1 MPGDRRGRD
10 GRSPVVEVFLVFL
23 KLGLTAFGGP
33 AAHVAMMEA
42 ELVRRRAWLTADELL
57 DLVAVTQ
64 LLPGPNSTEL
74 ALMLGKRRAGLPGL
88 LAAGVAFVV
97 PAAVITAGL
106 AWAYQQWGARPWA
119 LAPLHGL
126 EAAVVAII
134 GDALWR
140 LGRTALRGRRA
151 WALGVLC
158 VVLAFAGVSEVAILL
173 GAGAIELVARRAE
186 RSPAGLFLLAP
197 IGTQTLFLS
206 ATPTSLFAVFF
217 KIGGVLF
224 GSGYVLVAFMR
235 SEVVARGWITESAL
249 LDAVA
254 AGQITPGPVFSTATF
269 VGWLVAGAPGAAAAT
284 IGIFLP
290 AFVLS
295 AVSDGLVVK
304 LLRREAFRA
313 VLDGVRVASLAVMA
327 VAVLDLARA
336 GASSPT
342 GAVIALCGLVAL
354 GRFAVHPTWVVAA
367 GVAVGLVAGAR

>member
-1 MPGDRRGRD
+1 MPGDRRRRD
-10 GRSPVVEVFLVFL
+10 GRAPVVEVFLVFL

-33 AAHVAMMEA
+33 AAHVAMMES
-42 ELVRRRAWLTADELL
+42 ELVRRRAWLTIDELM
-57 DLVAVTQ
+57 DLVAITQ

-88 LAAGVAFVV
+88 LAAGVAFIV

-106 AWAYQQWGARPWA
+106 AWAYQTWGARPWA
-119 LAPLHGL
+119 LAPLRGI
-126 EAAVVAII
+126 EAAVVAIV

-140 LGRTALRGRRA
+140 FGKASLKTRRA

-158 VVLAFAGVSEVAILL
+158 VTLAIAGVSEVAILL
-173 GAGAIELVARRAE
+173 GAGAVEVMARRAE
-186 RSPAGLFLLAP
+186 RSSAGLFLLAP
-197 IGTQTLFLS
+197 VGAQLAFS
-206 ATPTSLFAVFF
+206 AATPTSLFAVFF

-224 GSGYVLVAFMR
+224 GSGYVLVAFLR
-235 SEVVARGWITESAL
+235 SEVVARGWISEAML

-269 VGWLVAGAPGAAAAT
+269 VGWLVAGGWGAAAAT

-295 AVSDGLVVK
+295 AVSDGLVTK
-304 LLRREAFRA
+304 LMRRAAFRA

-327 VAVLDLARA
+327 VAVSDLARA
-336 GASSPT
+336 GASSVA
-342 GAVIALCGLVAL
+342 GAVIVAGGLVAL
-354 GRFAVHPTWVVAA
+354 GRFAVHPTWVVVA
-367 GVAVGLVAGAR
+367 GVVVSMVVG

>member
-1 MPGDRRGRD
+1 VPGDRRRRD
-10 GRSPVVEVFLVFL
+10 GRAPVVEVFLVFL

-33 AAHVAMMEA
+33 AAHVAMMES
-42 ELVRRRAWLTADELL
+42 ELVRRRAWLTIDELM
-57 DLVAVTQ
+57 DLVAITQ

-88 LAAGVAFVV
+88 LAAGVAFIV

-106 AWAYQQWGARPWA
+106 AWAYQTWGARPWA
-119 LAPLHGL
+119 LAPLRGI
-126 EAAVVAII
+126 EAAVVAIV

-140 LGRTALRGRRA
+140 FGKASLKTRRA

-158 VVLAFAGVSEVAILL
+158 VTLAIAGVSEVAILL
-173 GAGAIELVARRAE
+173 GAGAVEVMARRAE
-186 RSPAGLFLLAP
+186 RSSAGLFLLAP
-197 IGTQTLFLS
+197 VGAQLAFS
-206 ATPTSLFAVFF
+206 AATPTSLFAVFF

-224 GSGYVLVAFMR
+224 GSGYVLVAFLR
-235 SEVVARGWITESAL
+235 SEVVARGWISEAML

-269 VGWLVAGAPGAAAAT
+269 VGWLVAGGWGAAAAT

-295 AVSDGLVVK
+295 AVSDGLVTK
-304 LLRREAFRA
+304 LMRRAAFRA

-327 VAVLDLARA
+327 VAVSDLARA
-336 GASSPT
+336 GASSVA
-342 GAVIALCGLVAL
+342 GAVIVAGGLVAL
-354 GRFAVHPTWVVAA
+354 GRFAVHPTWVVVA
-367 GVAVGLVAGAR
+367 GVVVSMVVG